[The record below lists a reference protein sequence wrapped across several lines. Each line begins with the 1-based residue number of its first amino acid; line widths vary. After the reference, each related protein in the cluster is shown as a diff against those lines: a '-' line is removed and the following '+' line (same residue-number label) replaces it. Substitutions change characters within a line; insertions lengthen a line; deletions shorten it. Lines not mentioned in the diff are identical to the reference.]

1 MSGPGPNRKTSG
13 PGRRPGDVVFAAF
26 FLVVSLLLLSQLGN
40 ETKWVQGTRGF
51 AQPAFW
57 PAVGLVG
64 MSLFACLHFLGTVLP
79 SGGKGHVRE
88 TVFWF
93 RSLEYAIWFM
103 AYVWIVPLIGYLPAT
118 LFFVV
123 CLALRN
129 GYRDPPMLLK
139 AAGMGVVIVVVFKG
153 LLSVKIPG
161 GQLYEH
167 LPDGM
172 RNFMLLYL

>member
-1 MSGPGPNRKTSG
+1 MPGPGPSRKTL
-13 PGRRPGDVVFAAF
+13 GRDRCPGDRVFAVF

-40 ETKWVQGTRGF
+40 ETKWIRGTRIF
-51 AQPAFW
+51 TQPAFW
-57 PAVGLVG
+57 PAVSLAG
-64 MSLFACLHFLGTVLP
+64 MVLFACLHCLGTVL
-79 SGGKGHVRE
+79 SSRTKGHARE
-88 TVFWF
+88 IAFWF
-93 RSLEYAIWFM
+93 RSLEYAGWFM

-118 LFFVV
+118 VFFVV
-123 CLALRN
+123 SLALRN

-139 AAGMGVVIVVVFKG
+139 AAGMGLLIVVVFKG